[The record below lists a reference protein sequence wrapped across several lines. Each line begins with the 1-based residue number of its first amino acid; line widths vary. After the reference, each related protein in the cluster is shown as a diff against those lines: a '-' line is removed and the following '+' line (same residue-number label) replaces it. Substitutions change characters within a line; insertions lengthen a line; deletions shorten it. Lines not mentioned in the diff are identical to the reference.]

1 MTKLILNQAKI
12 DSSKLPDMFGGN
24 KMDVVII
31 VIAIIFT
38 LLCGYLVMLD
48 LKLRKIEKNN
58 DLKK

>member
-1 MTKLILNQAKI
+1 MKLILNQAKI
-12 DSSKLPDMFGGN
+12 DSSQLPDMFGGS
-24 KMDVVII
+24 KMDVVVI

-58 DLKK
+58 DSKK

>member
-1 MTKLILNQAKI
+1 MKLILNQAKI

-38 LLCGYLVMLD
+38 LLCGYLVMMD
-48 LKLRKIEKNN
+48 LRLRKIEKNN
-58 DLKK
+58 ELKK

>member
-1 MTKLILNQAKI
+1 MKLILNQAKI

-38 LLCGYLVMLD
+38 LLAGYLVMMD
-48 LKLRKIEKNN
+48 LKVRKIEKDN